1 VRAGDDVLLVLPPG
15 SAKVDV
21 RIDERGRKYA
31 SAFGMHVAPRSE
43 PGNHPLLDRDRE
55 GLVDALP
62 WVDDPDSLE
71 NDVVLVAVLG
81 E

>member
-1 VRAGDDVLLVLPPG
+1 
-15 SAKVDV
+15 
-21 RIDERGRKYA
+21 
-31 SAFGMHVAPRSE
+31 MHVAARSE
-43 PGNHPLLDRDRE
+43 PGNHPLLDRDAE